1 MGEDTEN
8 NNVYD
13 FVAYRI
19 ERLAGDYMMQ
29 GDVQN
34 SEALWE
40 ALDAYLAGLV
50 TVSFVEG
57 KTYITIIDND
67 DEATNKNNV

>member
-1 MGEDTEN
+1 MGEDTKN

-13 FVAYRI
+13 FVAYRL
-19 ERLAGDYMMQ
+19 ERLMDEHLAR

-34 SEALWE
+34 AEALLD

-50 TVSFVEG
+50 TVSFIEG
-57 KTYITIIDND
+57 RTYITPITDNAE
-67 DEATNKNNV
+67 DENKNNV

>member
-19 ERLAGDYMMQ
+19 ERLAGDYMAQ

-50 TVSFVEG
+50 TVSFVDG
-57 KTYITIIDND
+57 NTYITIIDND
-67 DEATNKNNV
+67 DEGTNKNNV

>member
-19 ERLAGDYMMQ
+19 ERLAGDYMAQ

-57 KTYITIIDND
+57 KTYITLIDD
-67 DEATNKNNV
+67 DGEDTNKNNV

>member
-19 ERLAGDYMMQ
+19 ERLAGDYMAQ

-57 KTYITIIDND
+57 RTYITIIDND

>member
-1 MGEDTEN
+1 MGEDTKN

-13 FVAYRI
+13 FVAYRL
-19 ERLAGDYMMQ
+19 ERLMDEHLAR

-34 SEALWE
+34 AEALLD

>member
-19 ERLAGDYMMQ
+19 ERLAGDYMAQ

>member
-8 NNVYD
+8 NNVHD

-19 ERLAGDYMMQ
+19 ERLAGDYMAQ
-29 GDVQN
+29 GDVRN
-34 SEALWE
+34 AEALWE

-57 KTYITIIDND
+57 NTYITIIDND

>member
-1 MGEDTEN
+1 MGEDPEN
-8 NNVYD
+8 NNVHD

-19 ERLAGDYMMQ
+19 ERLAGDYMAQ
-29 GDVQN
+29 GDVRN
-34 SEALWE
+34 AEALWE

-57 KTYITIIDND
+57 NTYITIIDND

>member
-19 ERLAGDYMMQ
+19 ERLAGDYMAQ

-57 KTYITIIDND
+57 NTYITIIDND

>member
-19 ERLAGDYMMQ
+19 ERLAGDYMAQ

-34 SEALWE
+34 AEALWE

-57 KTYITIIDND
+57 RTYITIIDND
-67 DEATNKNNV
+67 DEATNNNIV

>member
-1 MGEDTEN
+1 M
-8 NNVYD
+8 
-13 FVAYRI
+13 A
-19 ERLAGDYMMQ
+19 Q

-50 TVSFVEG
+50 TVSFVDG
-57 KTYITIIDND
+57 NRYITIIDND

>member
-19 ERLAGDYMMQ
+19 ERLAGDYMAQ
-29 GDVQN
+29 GDVAN

-57 KTYITIIDND
+57 RTYITIIDND
-67 DEATNKNNV
+67 PEATNKNNV

>member
-19 ERLAGDYMMQ
+19 ERLAGDYMAQ

-50 TVSFVEG
+50 TVSFVDG
-57 KTYITIIDND
+57 NTYITIIDND

>member
-1 MGEDTEN
+1 MGEDPEN
-8 NNVYD
+8 NNVHD

-19 ERLAGDYMMQ
+19 ERLAGDHMAR

-34 SEALWE
+34 AEALWE